1 MHNSLY
7 VEAQV
12 IIGKVLQWMGQ
23 LGSTWMLRQRS
34 GGERNVAVLL
44 KSLRTNPKA
53 LNPLSPRP

>member
-34 GGERNVAVLL
+34 GGER
-44 KSLRTNPKA
+44 TNPKA
-53 LNPLSPRP
+53 LNSLSPSP